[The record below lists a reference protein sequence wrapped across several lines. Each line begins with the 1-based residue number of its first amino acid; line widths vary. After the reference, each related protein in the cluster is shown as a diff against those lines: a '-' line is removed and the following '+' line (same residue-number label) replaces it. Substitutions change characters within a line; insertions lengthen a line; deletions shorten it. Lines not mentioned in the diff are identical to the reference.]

1 MKRVFFSGKTLL
13 LIIIV
18 VTLLGLPRLVLAQ
31 VGYNLDW
38 FTVDAGSGLA
48 IGGNYLLYGSI
59 GQYEAGNLSGGSYGL
74 SGGFWNLPV
83 TGNSTTLPQYQ
94 LYLPVVMRH

>member
-59 GQYEAGNLSGGSYGL
+59 GQHDVGKMGGGSYGL

-83 TGNSTTLPQYQ
+83 TGYPLAPPLYQ
-94 LYLPVVMRH
+94 LYLPAVMRK